1 MISLGLL
8 VSARV
13 TSEELAGGLLNLVSW
28 PMMILS
34 GVWFSLEGT
43 PEIVQW
49 LSKLFPLTYLLDG
62 ARKIM
67 IDGAGFAGIWP
78 ELGML
83 TAMSVVFLALGA
95 AMFRWKSE

>member
-1 MISLGLL
+1 M
-8 VSARV
+8 
-13 TSEELAGGLLNLVSW
+13 TSEELAGGLLNLVTW

-43 PEIVQW
+43 PDIVQW
-49 LSKLFPLTYLLDG
+49 ASKLFPLTYMLDG

-67 IDGAGFAGIWP
+67 IDGAGIAGIWL
-78 ELGML
+78 ELTVL

-95 AMFRWKSE
+95 ALFRWKSD